1 MRRLVEQTRE
11 ATRGGTGS
19 NSSMR
24 LVVQRYWRKLANP
37 GALRDH
43 GRHPKS
49 SGTLSVQETV
59 VWTSNIR
66 RPASPGDDRVPAQSC
81 GPHVNEEPRTKL

>member
-49 SGTLSVQETV
+49 SGTSV
-59 VWTSNIR
+59 SKR
-66 RPASPGDDRVPAQSC
+66 RLC
-81 GPHVNEEPRTKL
+81 GPATSDGRQARGTTGYRPKAADHM

>member
-24 LVVQRYWRKLANP
+24 LVLQRYWRKLANP

-43 GRHPKS
+43 GRHPKIVWN
-49 SGTLSVQETV
+49 LSVQETV
-59 VWTSNIR
+59 VRTSNIR
-66 RPASPGDDRVPAQSC
+66 RPASPGGRQVT
-81 GPHVNEEPRTKL
+81 GPKAADHM